1 MGDRTKKK
9 HAIQSE
15 FKHSQTK
22 RTKTQ
27 RKYLQKHNNKIFLY
41 PTSSSTLTVQQVQYI
56 FIIILRYLLYFLIIY
71 NCTGKAHTSKCTD
84 LIQYRLVLHL
94 QYSFPQTETKL
105 TFFVQNQGKEQ
116 MKMRLDL
123 NSGVFS
129 ILRGFFSKEIDSMLV
144 LYKKLRQ
151 SHFSSLNKIQVSQ
164 TLDGHFYI

>member
-1 MGDRTKKK
+1 
-9 HAIQSE
+9 
-15 FKHSQTK
+15 
-22 RTKTQ
+22 
-27 RKYLQKHNNKIFLY
+27 
-41 PTSSSTLTVQQVQYI
+41 
-56 FIIILRYLLYFLIIY
+56 
-71 NCTGKAHTSKCTD
+71 
-84 LIQYRLVLHL
+84 
-94 QYSFPQTETKL
+94 
-105 TFFVQNQGKEQ
+105 

>member
-1 MGDRTKKK
+1 MHRFNTVSTSF
-9 HAIQSE
+9 A
-15 FKHSQTK
+15 FTVFFPAN
-22 RTKTQ
+22 R
-27 RKYLQKHNNKIFLY
+27 NKI
-41 PTSSSTLTVQQVQYI
+41 
-56 FIIILRYLLYFLIIY
+56 
-71 NCTGKAHTSKCTD
+71 N
-84 LIQYRLVLHL
+84 
-94 QYSFPQTETKL
+94 
-105 TFFVQNQGKEQ
+105 FFVQNQGKEQ